1 MTSGA
6 KVDGKYWRLVPK
18 VNILSRESSRSSKS
32 QFIRILLIVLLLA
45 AIFAVFT
52 QNRLIGALEENIDN
66 GRNQLQE
73 VKRQLSAAKSEVE
86 PVIEEI
92 QRLNAQRQNAA
103 EEYDLVT
110 DDLIDWHKAV
120 GALLG
125 IQAAGVVFSSVSTS
139 PEGEV
144 ILEGAAADSGAI
156 SQLPAEFNAV
166 SDILDFQGIQW
177 DTKGVPPTFIAS
189 FQVR

>member
-18 VNILSRESSRSSKS
+18 VNILSREISRSSKS

-45 AIFAVFT
+45 AIFAVFS

-73 VKRQLSAAKSEVE
+73 VKKQLSAAKSEVE

-92 QRLNAQRQNAA
+92 QRLNARRQNAA

-110 DDLIDWHKAV
+110 DGLIDWHKAV

-177 DTKGVPPTFIAS
+177 DTNVVPPTFIAS